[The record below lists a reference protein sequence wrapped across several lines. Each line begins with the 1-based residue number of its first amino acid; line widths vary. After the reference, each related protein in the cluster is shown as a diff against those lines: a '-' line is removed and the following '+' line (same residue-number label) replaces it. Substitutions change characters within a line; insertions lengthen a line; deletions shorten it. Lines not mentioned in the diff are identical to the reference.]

1 MAEWI
6 SLQAVVKDDGDRVV
20 LTFEPDGGAIS
31 LAKQDARSAGDRVE
45 VRVGAAARI
54 VKQPAADDRAEP
66 SADAEAAGTSSTT
79 YACVGA
85 MPNLHIPGS
94 LIDCQT
100 GKIIGPC
107 MYSYP
112 CPGWVR

>member
-1 MAEWI
+1 MTEWM
-6 SLQAVVKDDGDRVV
+6 SVQATAKDEGNRVV
-20 LTFEPDGGAIS
+20 LTFGQGGGAIS
-31 LAKQDARSAGDRVE
+31 LAKRDQRTAGDRVE
-45 VRVGAAARI
+45 VRIGATTSF
-54 VKQPAADDRAEP
+54 VQQPAADEGADP
-66 SADAEAAGTSSTT
+66 SADAEAAETLSTT
-79 YACVGA
+79 FACVGA

-112 CPGWVR
+112 CPGR